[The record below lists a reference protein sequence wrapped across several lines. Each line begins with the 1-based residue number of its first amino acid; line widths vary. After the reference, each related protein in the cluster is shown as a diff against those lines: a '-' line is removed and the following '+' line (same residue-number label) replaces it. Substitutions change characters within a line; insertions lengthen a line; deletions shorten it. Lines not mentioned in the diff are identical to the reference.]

1 MADDTGSSS
10 STTAREGVARA
21 RLLIRNASSAID
33 RIDFL
38 RGSPSEPLA
47 RLGQRRNDESTLTV
61 GGTARCINASFG
73 FVTLSYSRG
82 SRERATTPR

>member
-10 STTAREGVARA
+10 STTAREGVARV

-38 RGSPSEPLA
+38 RGQS
-47 RLGQRRNDESTLTV
+47 
-61 GGTARCINASFG
+61 I
-73 FVTLSYSRG
+73 
-82 SRERATTPR
+82 

>member
-38 RGSPSEPLA
+38 RGQS
-47 RLGQRRNDESTLTV
+47 
-61 GGTARCINASFG
+61 I
-73 FVTLSYSRG
+73 
-82 SRERATTPR
+82 